1 VLAGQAVTAGEPIG
15 QMFQGG
21 SGIETGWS
29 VGDGGTTLAASL
41 GQIPGSGDA
50 GGWST
55 AAGASASR
63 LLQSLG
69 APRGVMQ
76 PGGPHGTMPAGYP

>member
-1 VLAGQAVTAGEPIG
+1 
-15 QMFQGG
+15 MFQGPD
-21 SGIETGWS
+21 GIETGWS
-29 VGDGGTTLAASL
+29 VGTGGTTLAASL
-41 GQIPGSGDA
+41 AQQDPVGNPGD
-50 GGWST
+50 WSS

-69 APRGVMQ
+69 APPGVMQ